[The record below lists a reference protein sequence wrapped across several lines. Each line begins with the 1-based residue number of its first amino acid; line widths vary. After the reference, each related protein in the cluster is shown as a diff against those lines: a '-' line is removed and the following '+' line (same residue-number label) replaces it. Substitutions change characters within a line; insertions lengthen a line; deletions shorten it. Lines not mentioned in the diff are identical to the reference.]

1 MSDHTWRHRHIN
13 VQNKKRVQEGKEPFP
28 KYKGKGWD
36 QKSQDDGSWKP
47 SDVDYEQVEKDLGKE
62 GQLTWPKPKIHPDDV
77 APEDK
82 YKQGNVLQSIWG
94 VTKALLPDPGN
105 PNEIAEFFVDMAS
118 DAKAFG
124 KGAAG
129 GAAAGALVD
138 GPLPFGEAIGG
149 IIGGTAGVIT
159 RRTGKELL
167 KPLFTKGE
175 AYIDNLLQ
183 GVFKPQRF
191 ATANGA
197 DSFYQVARNSDELS
211 NVSKID
217 GDIPTQ
223 RDITPNIT
231 MANQKA
237 LKKMGLWEYF
247 REFDVSELD
256 SKGLTRRRASAI
268 VSPENRGF
276 SKATAERLGKLP
288 ELRSFYENLTDME
301 ILAELDHMNPLKLT
315 AYLMDKTTG
324 AKRVDIRKI
333 LLEEGINYGDM
344 IENMQALPREV
355 HKIWTDNMN
364 RVMGKQLDTFLA
376 EMTTLGITKP
386 DDIAREY
393 AKRIKDAREHFD
405 VAFDAHKITY
415 GSKWTDN
422 IDDMVDKLDEA
433 YELGDDWSPTRS
445 LQAKQ
450 SINQTISNLDEFPLS
465 NLPAGNAG
473 LQQVVESLGL
483 DKLTDVDIELFSKL
497 SLPEQMSQLQKRSG
511 MTLGDIETVL
521 ATSNIDLKSILDLI
535 E

>member
-1 MSDHTWRHRHIN
+1 MAE
-13 VQNKKRVQEGKEPFP
+13 QNFRKKLYPDYKKR
-28 KYKGKGWD
+28 
-36 QKSQDDGSWKP
+36 KP
-47 SDVDYEQVEKDLGKE
+47 R
-62 GQLTWPKPKIHPDDV
+62 KPKIHPDDI
-77 APEDK
+77 APEVGHQERIDAE
-82 YKQGNVLQSIWG
+82 QA
-94 VTKALLPDPGN
+94 VTDADMNAGDYIDSGELDNKGRPSLMIRDALEKTWDFTTGFLPEHDNPG
-105 PNEIAEFFVDMAS
+105 EIAEFFTDLAA
-118 DAKAFG
+118 DAKAFS
-124 KGAAG
+124 KGAAVG
-129 GAAAGALVD
+129 AGAGVLVD
-138 GPLPFGEAIGG
+138 GPLPFGEAVGG
-149 IIGGTAGVIT
+149 LIGGTAGVIT

-167 KPLFTKGE
+167 KPIISKGKKYVTDMLDGIFSSSRLRP
-175 AYIDNLLQ
+175 AYE
-183 GVFKPQRF
+183 G
-191 ATANGA
+191 ATE
-197 DSFYQVARNSDELS
+197 SVYQVSRQSDELS
-211 NVSKID
+211 TVSKID
-217 GDIPTQ
+217 GDVPTQ

-268 VSPENRGF
+268 VSPENKGF

-344 IENMQALPREV
+344 VENMQALPREV

-393 AKRIKDAREHFD
+393 AKRIKGAREHFD

-445 LQAKQ
+445 RLAKEG
-450 SINQTISNLDEFPLS
+450 INQTISNLDEFPLS
-465 NLPAGNAG
+465 NLPLGNKG
-473 LQQVVESLGL
+473 LQQVVEKLGL

-511 MTLGDIETVL
+511 MTLNDIENIL
-521 ATSNIDLKSILDLI
+521 STSNIDIKSILNLI